1 MNEGTKRV
9 SEPSQAPPGP
19 QTSSAGPKTSYWDK
33 INAISTLVVAVC
45 TVIAVLV
52 AGSQLRDQNRQAKTD
67 KILSLVAKFDEKPMR
82 EMRAKLACDRLQSS
96 LALFKTRKDIPDE
109 LIVQLDFLDTVGL
122 LMQREAVDRD
132 DAWFMFSDSVEHYG
146 ADVKKAAEAES
157 EAVQLPGPEYLQ
169 GAVLALDNATG
180 GILALVGGRDFGH
193 SQFDRAVSSPRPAGT
208 AFKPL
213 VYAAAFEKGIFPG
226 ALFQDSVIDN
236 RQVMIGGTRMAGHLG
251 DVRVTVQN
259 LKVVE
264 VDADR
269 NLLLVEGA
277 VPGADDGLIFVRKAV
292 KAAGRKKD

>member
-146 ADVKKAAEAES
+146 ADVKKAAEAEH
-157 EAVQLPGPEYLQ
+157 EAHPNDSWNTHFWHMNEAMLRIDERRHIKPEDMKKFYADDCPTADRIQ
-169 GAVLALDNATG
+169 ASGKPAEQKKPALALSNN
-180 GILALVGGRDFGH
+180 
-193 SQFDRAVSSPRPAGT
+193 PA
-208 AFKPL
+208 F
-213 VYAAAFEKGIFPG
+213 
-226 ALFQDSVIDN
+226 
-236 RQVMIGGTRMAGHLG
+236 R
-251 DVRVTVQN
+251 
-259 LKVVE
+259 
-264 VDADR
+264 
-269 NLLLVEGA
+269 
-277 VPGADDGLIFVRKAV
+277 
-292 KAAGRKKD
+292 